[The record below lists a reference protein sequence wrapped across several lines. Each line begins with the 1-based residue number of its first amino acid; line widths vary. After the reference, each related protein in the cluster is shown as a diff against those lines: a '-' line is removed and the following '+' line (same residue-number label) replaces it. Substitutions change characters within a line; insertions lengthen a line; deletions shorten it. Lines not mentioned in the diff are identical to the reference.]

1 MKSILAILAD
11 VANGIFATLIAGAIT
26 GVNPTWHFFIGIAL
40 AMCPDLDAIPELIKR
55 GKVASSAENVRD
67 HREALHFP
75 ILFIIVGVIVI
86 YFAPFWGWLFLIA
99 TMLHFLNDLYGTGWG
114 IPLLWPFTN
123 RRFKLLGRRANLLK
137 SILKEK
143 GFWEAETNEEKKLRL
158 LVSWSHAELGPYIKK
173 YGIEDWIERY
183 YLKLNWISGV
193 EYCLFALAVALL
205 VHTF

>member
-1 MKSILAILAD
+1 MKKILALLAD
-11 VANGIFATLIAGAIT
+11 FANGIFATILAGLIT
-26 GVNPTWHFFIGIAL
+26 GVDPTWHFVVGIIL
-40 AMCPDLDAIPELIKR
+40 AMSPDLDAIPELIKR

-86 YFAPFWGWLFLIA
+86 SFSPFWGWLFLIA

-143 GFWEAETNEEKKLRL
+143 GFWEPETNEEKKLRF
-158 LVSWSHAELGPYIKK
+158 LVSWSHKELGSYIIK

-183 YLKLNWISGV
+183 YLKLNWISAI
-193 EYCLFALAVALL
+193 EYSLFILAIALL
-205 VHTF
+205 YIF